1 MSSMLLLKMHIFIM
15 TQTESVISKS
25 KLVQTSGMRM
35 IALFVIRDVLD
46 MTDILTTYANGEV
59 LTSVPP
65 W

>member
-1 MSSMLLLKMHIFIM
+1 MLLLKMHIFIM

-25 KLVQTSGMRM
+25 KLVQTSVMRM